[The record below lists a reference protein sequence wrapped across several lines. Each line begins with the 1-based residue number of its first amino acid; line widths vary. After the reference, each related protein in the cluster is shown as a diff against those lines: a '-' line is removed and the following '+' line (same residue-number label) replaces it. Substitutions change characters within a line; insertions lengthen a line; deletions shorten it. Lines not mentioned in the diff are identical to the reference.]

1 MIRTVCASTAALL
14 AVSLSATVP
23 AQAENVQGQELKS
36 LVSGK
41 RIYLQTPFGGEFP
54 LYYQTSGVVSG
65 DGTALGLGKFMA
77 PKEKGK
83 WWVNGANLCQQW
95 PTWYDGKTSCFT
107 ITPAGPGRIGWVRDD
122 GTKGRA
128 RIDATGNVRTDD
140 GTPWIGGHPFPA
152 TTNGLEAM
160 AGQTLAW
167 GRHDATVYVITM
179 CDVSVDGNIRYS
191 YEGAWAE
198 MQATGRVAMD
208 PKPHMPGKEDLLRF
222 QAVYFTAPHDVR
234 GTSFLNTWYYD
245 QQKFPDL
252 FGYVPTFKRVR
263 RFPTNQRFE
272 PMLPGTDLYLSDAW
286 AAGDPYLTWGNFK
299 VVETGPFLAPL
310 AGNWSGAD
318 PNWTRKTH
326 GGPKGLTFFDT
337 AVELVPQ
344 TIVVES
350 EPVGYPRAPIS
361 KKWVRFDLRTMLPVS
376 MVSFDRRGQPFRSFD
391 GAYSLYDDG
400 TNKVMDGAHPYW
412 SWSHIHAFNTQTRTM
427 TRLEQRPRLDSGDV
441 MRVNDPDIYDAY
453 LTQSSLQR
461 RGF

>member
-1 MIRTVCASTAALL
+1 MHVGRFGRGFTRRHFLGQAARGCVTAGVLMPLWDALAATGSADAAYPDELLSIEEYTKGKL
-14 AVSLSATVP
+14 APGQEIS
-23 AQAENVQGQELKS
+23 AENVD
-36 LVSGK
+36 LVADLLDPIQVTQI
-41 RIYLQTPFGGEFP
+41 RE
-54 LYYQTSGVVSG
+54 
-65 DGTALGLGKFMA
+65 M
-77 PKEKGK
+77 
-83 WWVNGANLCQQW
+83 
-95 PTWYDGKTSCFT
+95 
-107 ITPAGPGRIGWVRDD
+107 GRRLRLVRETHDIMRLSPWEYMEA
-122 GTKGRA
+122 TLRNKGRA
-128 RIDATGNVRTDD
+128 RIDGNGNVVTDD

-152 TTNGLEAM
+152 TTDGFEAM

-167 GRHDATVYVITM
+167 GRHDATVYVITE
-179 CDVSVDGNIRYS
+179 CDVSVDGDIRYR

-198 MQATGRVAMD
+198 MQATGRLVMD
-208 PKPHMPGKEDLLRF
+208 PKPHIPGQEDLLRF
-222 QAVYFTAPHDVR
+222 QAIYFTAPHDVR

-245 QQKFPDL
+245 QRKFPDL

-286 AAGDPYLTWGNFK
+286 AAGDPYLTWGNCK
-299 VVETGPFLAPL
+299 VVATGPFLAPL
-310 AGNWSGAD
+310 ADNWSGAD
-318 PNWTRKTH
+318 PDWTRKTH

-350 EPVGYPRAPIS
+350 EPTGYPRAPIS

-453 LTQSSLQR
+453 LTQSALQR
-461 RGF
+461 RGY

>member
-1 MIRTVCASTAALL
+1 MHIRQFGQGFTRRHFLSQAARGCVTAGVLMPLWDAVAATGSADAAYPDELL
-14 AVSLSATVP
+14 SIEQYTKGKLAP
-23 AQAENVQGQELKS
+23 GQEITADNVD
-36 LVSGK
+36 LVAELLDPIQVTQV
-41 RIYLQTPFGGEFP
+41 RE
-54 LYYQTSGVVSG
+54 
-65 DGTALGLGKFMA
+65 M
-77 PKEKGK
+77 
-83 WWVNGANLCQQW
+83 
-95 PTWYDGKTSCFT
+95 
-107 ITPAGPGRIGWVRDD
+107 GRRLRLVTETHDIMRLSPWEYMEATLRN
-122 GTKGRA
+122 KGRA